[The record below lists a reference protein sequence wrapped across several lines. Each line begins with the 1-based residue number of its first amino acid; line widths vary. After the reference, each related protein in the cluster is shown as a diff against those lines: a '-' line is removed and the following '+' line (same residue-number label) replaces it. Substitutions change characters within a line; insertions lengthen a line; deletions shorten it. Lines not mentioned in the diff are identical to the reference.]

1 MYQNIIKSLD
11 LTNNTYNEKNTSI
24 TGRTFVA
31 DFGNNYWTFRIKTVP
46 MSRADFADKF
56 FKTNVNGNGLF
67 YSFTGS
73 QVGRINTAIQ
83 IPVLNDSAGT
93 VSGSAVTSG
102 GVWASGAND
111 VGSDFLHFQADTG
124 ATVPS
129 GTLKAGD
136 LIQFN
141 NHAKVYMVTADI
153 TFDTVNSA
161 ALNRVELTPRL
172 IKNVASATMSY
183 DSITFSAIPDGD
195 VLSWQIG
202 REELYEFDATYREV
216 F

>member
-31 DFGNNYWTFRIKTVP
+31 DFGNNYWTFRINTVP

-73 QVGRINTAIQ
+73 QVGRINSAIQ

-93 VSGSAVTSG
+93 VSGSVSTVSG
-102 GVWASGAND
+102 SSTDPAYSQS
-111 VGSDFLHFQADTG
+111 VGSDTVGVTG
-124 ATVPS
+124 
-129 GTLKAGD
+129 GTGTIKAGD

-141 NHAKVYMVTADI
+141 NHYKVYMVTEDCNLDGS
-153 TFDTVNSA
+153 TVDT
-161 ALNRVELTPRL
+161 LKITPRL
-172 IKNVASATMSY
+172 VKAVDSTSITY
-183 DSITFSAIPDGD
+183 DSVTFSAIPDGD

-202 REELYEFDATYREV
+202 REELYEFEATYREV